1 VSVKEAVLP
10 FNRFP
15 DVDTILGPEMR
26 ATGEVMGIDSNFGM
40 AFAKSQLAA
49 GNGLPTE
56 GGVFFSLAD
65 RDKRVGGEV
74 AAKFV
79 ELGFDIFATIGTAKY
94 LHEHGVFV
102 TEEVAKVGDEGGS
115 DAVGLIESGRIHLV
129 VNTPRGRG
137 PRADGQHIRTTA
149 NVRNI
154 PCLTTVAAARAAAFG
169 IAALKDGPLQVTPLQ
184 DHHAADQQRFDV

>member
-1 VSVKEAVLP
+1 MLP

-26 ATGEVMGIDSNFGM
+26 ATGEVMGIDSSFGM

-65 RDKRVGGEV
+65 RDKTVGAEV

-79 ELGFDIFATIGTAKY
+79 ELGFDIFATVGTASY
-94 LHEHGVFV
+94 LRDHGVHV
-102 TEEVAKVGDEGGS
+102 TEEVAKVGESSGT

-137 PRADGQHIRTTA
+137 PRADGRHIRTTA
-149 NVRNI
+149 NVRNV
-154 PCLTTVAAARAAAFG
+154 PCLTTVAAARAAAYG
-169 IAALKDGPLQVTPLQ
+169 IAALKDGPMQVSPLQ
-184 DHHAADQQRFDV
+184 DHHAVDQQQLSI

>member
-1 VSVKEAVLP
+1 MKEAVLP

-26 ATGEVMGIDSNFGM
+26 ATGEVMGIDSNYGM

-65 RDKRVGGEV
+65 RDKRVGAE
-74 AAKFV
+74 AAARFV
-79 ELGFDIFATIGTAKY
+79 ELGFDIFATVGTAKY
-94 LHEHGVFV
+94 LQDHGVYV
-102 TEEVAKVGDEGGS
+102 TEHVAKVGDDTGA
-115 DAVGLIESGRIHLV
+115 DAVQLIESGRIHLV

-149 NVRNI
+149 NVRNV
-154 PCLTTVAAARAAAFG
+154 PCLTTVAAARAAALG
-169 IAALKDGPLQVTPLQ
+169 IAALKDAPMQVRPLQ
-184 DHHAADQQRFDV
+184 DHHNVDQQRFDV